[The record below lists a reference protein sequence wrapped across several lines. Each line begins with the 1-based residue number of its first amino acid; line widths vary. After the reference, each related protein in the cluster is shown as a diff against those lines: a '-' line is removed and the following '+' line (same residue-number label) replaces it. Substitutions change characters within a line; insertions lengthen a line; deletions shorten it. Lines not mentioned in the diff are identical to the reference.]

1 MKEDKKF
8 PWDKIPGRDLLKIE
22 TGELKISDEILETLT
37 IEELFNNPKLAVV
50 IEKAYP
56 RAYLALTLPVREINL
71 LSFIRLAEGQIKAV
85 EDMANL
91 APYIDDQKKSLKHGI
106 KVIKLNKL
114 GKKNEL
120 WIGGVPFKFELSRF
134 VENYAKEKTYKEWRE
149 ILKDLRATKSNIER
163 ILEKYKSRFKK

>member
-1 MKEDKKF
+1 
-8 PWDKIPGRDLLKIE
+8 
-22 TGELKISDEILETLT
+22 
-37 IEELFNNPKLAVV
+37 
-50 IEKAYP
+50 
-56 RAYLALTLPVREINL
+56 
-71 LSFIRLAEGQIKAV
+71 
-85 EDMANL
+85 MANL
-91 APYIDDQKKSLKHGI
+91 APYIDYQKKSLKHGI

-163 ILEKYKSRFKK
+163 ILERYKSRFKK